1 MRNTH
6 PMQPVTI
13 DVGDLVTI
21 AQGPWPF
28 LAPGTTVPDD
38 TPLGLGA
45 DVHVDGCGPATDHAA
60 MGTSMRWRCRSAR
73 WRAAVDQSPDAAS
86 ERMCMTA

>member
-38 TPLGLGA
+38 TPLGLVA
-45 DVHVDGCGPATDHAA
+45 DVHVDSGAVRVEWIVPVDSEPHRWMNPAVLTQA
-60 MGTSMRWRCRSAR
+60 S
-73 WRAAVDQSPDAAS
+73 DA
-86 ERMCMTA
+86 